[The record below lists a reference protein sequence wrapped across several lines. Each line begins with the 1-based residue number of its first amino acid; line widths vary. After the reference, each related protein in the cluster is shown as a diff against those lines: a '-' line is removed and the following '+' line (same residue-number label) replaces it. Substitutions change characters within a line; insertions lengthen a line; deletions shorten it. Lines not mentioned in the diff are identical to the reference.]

1 MPKSTAFISDV
12 HNLVA
17 RGTVPSWNGN
27 ANLYLSLHTASP
39 GVGGNQTTSEATYTG
54 YARVAVSRDVAGLL
68 ISGGSISNAALIQ
81 FGACTSGSNTLT
93 YFAIGTDASGT
104 GQVLYFEALTT
115 SFTVT
120 APIQPQFG
128 TGTQTITEA

>member
-1 MPKSTAFISDV
+1 MPKSTALVSDV

-17 RGTVPSWNGN
+17 RGTVPSWNAN
-27 ANLYLSLHTASP
+27 SNLYLSLHTSSP
-39 GVGGNQTTSEATYTG
+39 GVGGNQTTNEASYTG
-54 YARVAVSRDVAGLL
+54 YARVAISRDVAGML
-68 ISGGSISNAALIQ
+68 ISGGSVSNAALVQ

-93 YFAIGTDASGT
+93 HFAIGTAASST

-128 TGTQTITEA
+128 TGTMTITEA

>member
-1 MPKSTAFISDV
+1 MPKSTSFIADV

-17 RGTVPSWNGN
+17 RGTVPGWNANGN
-27 ANLYLSLHTASP
+27 LFMSLHTGSP

-54 YARVAVSRDVAGLL
+54 YARVAISRDVAGML
-68 ISGGSISNAALIQ
+68 ISGGQISNAALVQ
-81 FGACTSGSNTLT
+81 FGACTSGTNALT
-93 YFAIGTDASGT
+93 HYAIGTDASGT

-128 TGTQTITEA
+128 TSTMTITEA